1 MTNLI
6 YLPRTPTKTQQIFE
20 LSCPFDNPFQGKA
33 SRYLFVCSAGLLR
46 APTAAAVATSL
57 GYNARSCG
65 SSPYALVPISVNL
78 IEWAHRIF
86 FVNEEN
92 YLAALDTFVGMPEY
106 EEMLLNKSTC
116 WDIEDI
122 HDYGAYSLKK
132 QVVELLS

>member
-1 MTNLI
+1 MM
-6 YLPRTPTKTQQIFE
+6 TKTQQIFE
-20 LSCPFDNPFQGKA
+20 LSCPFDNEFQGVA

-46 APTAAAVATSL
+46 SPTAAAVATSL

-65 SSPYALVPISVNL
+65 SAHYALVPLSVNL
-78 IEWAHRIF
+78 IEWANRIF

-122 HDYGAYSLKK
+122 YNYGDYGLKQ
-132 QVVELLS
+132 QVVELLA

>member
-1 MTNLI
+1 MTTKTEQI
-6 YLPRTPTKTQQIFE
+6 YL
-20 LSCPFDNPFQGKA
+20 LSCPFDNEFQGSA
-33 SRYLFVCSAGLLR
+33 SRYLFVCSAGMLR
-46 APTAAAVATSL
+46 SPTAAAVATSL

-65 SSPYALVPISVNL
+65 SEHYALIPLSVNL

-86 FVNEEN
+86 FMKEEN
-92 YLAALDTFVGMPEY
+92 YLAALDTFVGMSEY

-122 HDYGAYSLKK
+122 YDYGAYSLKK